1 MLLPDPPGRKPE
13 ACHRGDLWLSCEL
26 VFPVELQN
34 LEAFLQV
41 ARERSFTR
49 AAAALFLT
57 QPSVTARIQAL
68 EQEIGRPLFERRGR
82 TVRLTEAGE
91 AFLPYAQRALQLIQE
106 GASAAREAEGRG
118 TVLVGATVSA
128 ATAILPDL
136 LEAFR
141 RERPGARVVVRYGH
155 SNEVVEM
162 LRDGLADVGFVVR
175 PLHEP
180 LIAVEPLVA
189 DDIVLLTPPR
199 HPLSRRRRITPRDL
213 VGQTLISMQWGEGFE
228 EFERWMQEEL
238 GLRSA
243 IEVDGIPLG
252 VILISRGMGVGFAPH
267 RSVAAYVRAGMVRV
281 RAVRD
286 LPTAQREVFLAL
298 RRVGRLPAT
307 VQAFVEL
314 VRRQFRREA
323 ASAGSP
329 KPDARTRPA
338 G

>member
-1 MLLPDPPGRKPE
+1 M
-13 ACHRGDLWLSCEL
+13 
-26 VFPVELQN
+26 ELQN

-91 AFLPYAQRALQLIQE
+91 AFLPYAQRALELIQE
-106 GASAAREAEGRG
+106 GATAARETEGRG

-128 ATAILPDL
+128 ATALLPDL
-136 LEAFR
+136 LETFR

-180 LIAVEPLVA
+180 LIVVEPLVA

-199 HPLSRRRRITPRDL
+199 HPLASRRRLVPRDL
-213 VGQTLISMQWGEGFE
+213 VGHTLISMQWGEGFE
-228 EFERWMQEEL
+228 EFERWMQEEV
-238 GLRSA
+238 GVRSA

-252 VILISRGMGVGFAPH
+252 VILISRGMGVGFAPQ
-267 RSVAAYVRAGMVRV
+267 RSVAPYVRAGMVKV
-281 RAVRD
+281 RTVRD
-286 LPTAQREVFLAL
+286 LPTPRREVFLAL
-298 RRVGRLPAT
+298 RRVGRLSGT
-307 VQAFVEL
+307 VQAFVDL
-314 VRRQFRREA
+314 VRRQFQREA
-323 ASAGSP
+323 ASAG
-329 KPDARTRPA
+329 
-338 G
+338 

>member
-1 MLLPDPPGRKPE
+1 MLPARGGRRK
-13 ACHRGDLWLSCEL
+13 ARGLIEEFYGSAQKQD
-26 VFPVELQN
+26 PVELQN

-106 GASAAREAEGRG
+106 GAAQARETEGRG

-128 ATAILPDL
+128 ATAVLPDL

-141 RERPGARVVVRYGH
+141 RERPAARVVVRYGH

-180 LIAVEPLVA
+180 LIVLEPLLS

-199 HPLSRRRRITPRDL
+199 HPLASRRRLSPQDL
-213 VGQTLISMQWGEGFE
+213 VGHTLIAMQWGEGFE
-228 EFERWMQEEL
+228 EFDRWMREEL
-238 GLRSA
+238 GLTSA

-267 RSVAAYVRAGMVRV
+267 RSVAPYVRAGMVRV
-281 RAVRD
+281 RTLRE
-286 LPTAQREVFLAL
+286 LPTPQREVFLAL
-298 RRVGRLPAT
+298 RRVGRLSGT
-307 VQAFVEL
+307 VQAFLDL
-314 VRRQFRREA
+314 VRRQFRRPA
-323 ASAGSP
+323 TSAG
-329 KPDARTRPA
+329 
-338 G
+338 

>member
-1 MLLPDPPGRKPE
+1 M
-13 ACHRGDLWLSCEL
+13 
-26 VFPVELQN
+26 ELQN

-41 ARERSFTR
+41 ARQRSFTR

-68 EQEIGRPLFERRGR
+68 EQEIGQPLFERRGR

-91 AFLPYAQRALQLIQE
+91 AFLPYAQRALELIQE
-106 GASAAREAEGRG
+106 GTSAAREIEGRG

-141 RERPGARVVVRYGH
+141 RERPAARVVVRYGH

-180 LIAVEPLVA
+180 LISMEPLLT
-189 DDIVLLTPPR
+189 DDIVLLTPPD
-199 HPLSRRRRITPRDL
+199 HPLASRRRLAPRDV
-213 VGQTLISMQWGEGFE
+213 VGHTLISMQWGEGFE

-238 GLRSA
+238 GVRSA

-252 VILISRGMGVGFAPH
+252 VILVSQGMGVGFAPH
-267 RSVAAYVRAGMVRV
+267 RSVAPYVQAGMVRV
-281 RAVRD
+281 RTVRD
-286 LPTAQREVFLAL
+286 LPTPKREIFLAL
-298 RRVGRLPAT
+298 RRVGRLSGT

-314 VRRQFRREA
+314 VRRRYQREA
-323 ASAGSP
+323 A
-329 KPDARTRPA
+329 PA

>member
-1 MLLPDPPGRKPE
+1 MLLPGPPGRKPRE
-13 ACHRGDLWLSCEL
+13 CHRGNLYLTCEA
-26 VFPVELQN
+26 FPAVELQN
-34 LEAFLQV
+34 LEAFVQV

-91 AFLPYAQRALQLIQE
+91 ALLPYAQRALELVQE
-106 GASAAREAEGRG
+106 GAAAAREAEGRG
-118 TVLVGATVSA
+118 TVVVGATVSA
-128 ATAILPDL
+128 ATAVLPDL

-180 LIAVEPLVA
+180 LISVEPLVA
-189 DDIVLLTPPR
+189 DDIVLLVPPR
-199 HPLSRRRRITPRDL
+199 HPLAGRRRVTPKDL
-213 VGQTLISMQWGEGFE
+213 LGQTLISMQWGEGFE

-267 RSVAAYVRAGMVRV
+267 RSVAPYVRAGMVRV
-281 RAVRD
+281 RTVRD
-286 LPTAQREVFLAL
+286 LPAVRREVFLAL
-298 RRVGRLPAT
+298 RRTGRLSGTA
-307 VQAFVEL
+307 QAFVEL
-314 VRRQFRREA
+314 VRRQLRREA
-323 ASAGSP
+323 AAG
-329 KPDARTRPA
+329 
-338 G
+338 